1 LTLPGLLAPV
11 LAFQVWDAF
20 GWAGQA
26 IFTWRV
32 LEQWIHSERAGRS
45 IVPEVFWYLSIVGSA
60 LLLVYSL
67 HRRDLVFILGQSAG
81 FLVYARNLALRR
93 RETA

>member
-1 LTLPGLLAPV
+1 MSDELLETLRNPWVIVGL
-11 LAFQVWDAF
+11 
-20 GWAGQA
+20 AGQL
-26 IFTWRV
+26 IFSLRFV
-32 LEQWIHSERAGRS
+32 VQWIQSERAGRS

-81 FLVYARNLALRR
+81 FLVYARNIALRR
-93 RETA
+93 REIA

>member
-1 LTLPGLLAPV
+1 MSDDWLEVLRNPWLIVGL
-11 LAFQVWDAF
+11 
-20 GWAGQA
+20 AGQA
-26 IFTWRV
+26 VFSLRFIV
-32 LEQWIHSERAGRS
+32 QWIHSERAGRS
-45 IVPEVFWYLSIVGSA
+45 LVPEVFWYLSIVGSA

-93 RETA
+93 REVA